1 MSSYTNSIAKS
12 IVQIPENGL
21 VVECGSRDCLD
32 AIEVL
37 NCYNPSKIY
46 SFECNPESI
55 EVCRANAKDYPQIE
69 LVESAVGNCN
79 EDISFYATDM
89 EKSKDKN
96 IGASSALFH
105 NGGQKDF
112 IQKKIN
118 VPCTRL
124 DTFMNDNNVENID
137 LLCLDLQ
144 GYEKIALEG
153 MGERIKDVSYIIT
166 EVNFE
171 PYYEGSVLF
180 DDLLVFLNEKG
191 FLFETAWPA
200 IHLLNRV
207 SFGDAI
213 FKRAK

>member
-1 MSSYTNSIAKS
+1 MSSYTNSVAKNT
-12 IVQIPENGL
+12 VQIPENGL
-21 VVECGSRDCLD
+21 IVECGSRDCLD

-37 NCYNPSKIY
+37 NCYNPRKIY

-55 EVCRANAKDYPQIE
+55 QVCKHNIANYDNIE
-69 LVESAVGNCN
+69 LVESAVGNC
-79 EDISFYATDM
+79 DDVIDFYATDM

-105 NGGQKDF
+105 NRGQKDF
-112 IQKKIN
+112 IQKKIS

-124 DTFMNDNNVENID
+124 DTFMNNNNIENID

-144 GYEKIALEG
+144 GYEKVALEG

-171 PYYEGSVLF
+171 SYYEDSVLF

-191 FLFETAWPA
+191 FLFQVGWPA
-200 IHLLNRV
+200 IHFFNRV

>member
-1 MSSYTNSIAKS
+1 MSSYTNPAAKNT
-12 IVQIPENGL
+12 VQIPENGL

-37 NCYNPSKIY
+37 NCYNPRKVY

-55 EVCRANAKDYPQIE
+55 QVCKNNIADHDSIE
-69 LVESAVGNCN
+69 LVESAVGNC
-79 EDISFYATDM
+79 DDVIDFYATDM

-105 NGGQKDF
+105 NRGQKDF
-112 IQKKIN
+112 IQKKIS

-124 DTFMNDNNVENID
+124 DTFMNNNNIENID

-144 GYEKIALEG
+144 GYEKVALEG

-171 PYYEGSVLF
+171 SYYEDSVLF
-180 DDLLVFLNEKG
+180 DDLLAFLNEKG
-191 FLFETAWPA
+191 FLFQVGWPA
-200 IHLLNRV
+200 VHFFNRV

-213 FKRAK
+213 FKRVK

>member
-1 MSSYTNSIAKS
+1 MSSYTNLIAKK

-21 VVECGSRDCLD
+21 VIECGSRDCLD

-37 NCYNPSKIY
+37 NHYNPRKIY

-55 EVCRANAKDYPQIE
+55 QVCKNNIADYNSIE

-79 EDISFYATDM
+79 DVIDFYATDM

-124 DTFMNDNNVENID
+124 DTFMNDNNIENID

-200 IHLLNRV
+200 IHFFNRV

>member
-1 MSSYTNSIAKS
+1 MSSYTNPAAKNT
-12 IVQIPENGL
+12 VQIPENGL

-37 NCYNPSKIY
+37 NCYNPRKVY

-55 EVCRANAKDYPQIE
+55 QVCKNNIADHDSIE
-69 LVESAVGNCN
+69 LVETAVGNC
-79 EDISFYATDM
+79 DDVIDFYATDM

-105 NGGQKDF
+105 NRGQKDF
-112 IQKKIN
+112 IQKKIS

-124 DTFMNDNNVENID
+124 DTFMNNNNIENID

-144 GYEKIALEG
+144 GYEKVALEG

-171 PYYEGSVLF
+171 SYYEDSVLF
-180 DDLLVFLNEKG
+180 DDLLAFLNEKG
-191 FLFETAWPA
+191 FLFQVGWPA
-200 IHLLNRV
+200 VHFLNKV
-207 SFGDAI
+207 MFGDAI